1 MAADFDYPL
10 NFPNCCGALDGK
22 RILLQAPVNSG
33 SLYYDYKHNFS
44 LILLALV
51 DAQYRFLYV
60 DVGANGRTSV
70 GCVFGN
76 CRLNAAL
83 EENTLHIPFDQQLPG
98 SGLVTPFVI
107 VADDAFSMRSYLMKP
122 YPGRLHDDKSSR
134 IFSYP

>member
-44 LILLALV
+44 LILMALV

-60 DVGANGRTSV
+60 DVGANGRTSG

-83 EENTLHIPFDQQLPG
+83 EENTLHIPFDQQVLVCD
-98 SGLVTPFVI
+98 SG
-107 VADDAFSMRSYLMKP
+107 R
-122 YPGRLHDDKSSR
+122 
-134 IFSYP
+134 